1 MLPFNGL
8 RDGRS
13 TVSNYGG
20 ACKVPKLMVVPED
33 ATIRNSRFF
42 FQIDAGVGLSRSN
55 NREDV
60 AIVQFMLATL
70 QGIYFSGDT
79 VRMDGIA
86 GPRTNAAILA
96 FQQFMKVPFPGLPKS
111 PALATDSA
119 VDPTKAPIGAHRGN
133 STLGLLNLMTAKHVF
148 KWPDIT
154 GEAVYQNGG
163 VKLSGI
169 FG

>member
-1 MLPFNGL
+1 M
-8 RDGRS
+8 
-13 TVSNYGG
+13 
-20 ACKVPKLMVVPED
+20 PKLMVVSED
-33 ATIRNSRFF
+33 ATIRNSKFF
-42 FQIDAGVGLSRSN
+42 FQIDAGVGLSRTN
-55 NREDV
+55 NRDDV

-70 QGIYFSGDT
+70 QPIYFGGET
-79 VRMDGIA
+79 VRMDGVA
-86 GPRTNAAILA
+86 GRNTNAAILA
-96 FQQFMKVPFPGLPKS
+96 FQQFMKIPFPGLPKS

-119 VDPTKAPIGAHRGN
+119 VDPTKAPIAGHRGN

-154 GEAVYQNGG
+154 GDVVYQTGG